1 VGSLG
6 PDFSSAFLAVQNTVR
21 QTFALTLNSRF
32 PSWMSLSLGP
42 TDIFSAG
49 HRPSQTAR
57 LLLSSYRVSNLK
69 KNE

>member
-6 PDFSSAFLAVQNTVR
+6 PTFVSAFLAFRKTVR
-21 QTFALTLNSRF
+21 QAFALALNSRF

-42 TDIFSAG
+42 ADTFSAG

-57 LLLSSYRVSNLK
+57 QLLSSC
-69 KNE
+69 E